1 MGRITITPKAKL
13 TVTTLVDV
21 LITSAI
27 TVSSEDTSYNWTITS
42 LELKPMKKN
51 YIFLLIN
58 LSVIFGTFA
67 QNVVR
72 VYDFDVK
79 MGHASDGARNFAD
92 YHNVE
97 RKSGAAILQSVSF
110 LDGVTHRMIFA
121 GDPAN
126 WGPKVEKSD
135 AEWEAYLRKQQLH
148 INSGGGSMVMTSLM
162 WRMEGDFEKCKTSRY
177 WEIIPEEPEKYIK
190 AREKFVNSIGDILEW
205 RIMGLSSIDMGGSG
219 GTHTSLMLSLIHI
232 SEPTRPY

>member
-1 MGRITITPKAKL
+1 MCCFCFKL
-13 TVTTLVDV
+13 KILTY
-21 LITSAI
+21 
-27 TVSSEDTSYNWTITS
+27 E
-42 LELKPMKKN
+42 KN
-51 YIFLLIN
+51 YLFLLIYL
-58 LSVIFGTFA
+58 LSTFGIFA

-79 MGHASDGARNFAD
+79 MGHASDVARNFAD

-110 LDGVTHRMIFA
+110 LDGITHRMIFA

-177 WEIIPEEPEKYIK
+177 WEIIPEEPDKYIK
-190 AREKFVNSIGDILEW
+190 ARERFVKSIGDILEW
-205 RIMGLSSIDMGGSG
+205 RIMGLSSIDMGGLG
-219 GTHTSLMLSLIHI
+219 GTHTSLLCGADLNDIILIGRKIRGSKAYKSYIEERGNVQIIKSYSANYIHNF
-232 SEPTRPY
+232 